1 VLTASRLDLTS
12 ESSLLFPMD
21 SKSLISWRMERIMS
35 VSIVDTIAIS
45 HSIWIGILKHV
56 TMIYNAVPCTT
67 EQHTVIELR
76 KKRTTQSAETDQIQS
91 LLDET
96 PTPDASGRVIPNV
109 CNCTINIPSFV
120 LLGPDGVHYSDFYKE
135 IY

>member
-1 VLTASRLDLTS
+1 VLTDSRLDLTS

-21 SKSLISWRMERIMS
+21 SEGLISWRMERIMS

-56 TMIYNAVPCTT
+56 DMIYNAVPCTT
-67 EQHTVIELR
+67 EQHTMIEPG
-76 KKRTTQSAETDQIQS
+76 KKCTTQSTETDQIQS

-96 PTPDASGRVIPNV
+96 LV
-109 CNCTINIPSFV
+109 CNCTVNIPSFV
-120 LLGPDGVHYSDFYKE
+120 LLGPDGVHYSDFYKQ